1 MEKINKVSRFLWEN
15 HNINISGWTG
25 LWNIAEEGKLKD
37 IVFPRKISKTIIG
50 FDYGFLRYLSF
61 PLPWLI
67 DFFYSGYFTK
77 DYRNTNYLIMYQDLR
92 GDLDFINKVR
102 KHSTFNENMINF
114 FQDTGVPA
122 IGLNT
127 DRDSVFGVIEN
138 GLNLKSI
145 TRSLSIPITPV
156 SIFRERWTKD
166 KSLRLKISTTS
177 GNVILDL
184 TNYQIVECNP
194 SETISEGTG
203 YNRKYYSKDYKIVE
217 GGKIWRTVK

>member
-1 MEKINKVSRFLWEN
+1 M
-15 HNINISGWTG
+15 
-25 LWNIAEEGKLKD
+25 
-37 IVFPRKISKTIIG
+37 FPRKISKTIIG
-50 FDYGFLRYLSF
+50 FDNGFLKYLSF
-61 PLPWLI
+61 PLPWLV

-77 DYRNTNYLIMYQDLR
+77 DHRNTDYLIMYQDLR

-156 SIFRERWTKD
+156 SIFRKRWTKD
-166 KSLRLKISTTS
+166 NSLRLKISTTS

-203 YNRKYYSKDYKIVE
+203 YSRKYYSKDYKIVE